1 MKHYVIYNQEGII
14 VRHGQTSTKALKDI
28 PLEMN
33 ESIIEGVGR
42 QIANKVVNGKI
53 VDKTPEEIEAD
64 KPPVPVPVPEPIPFE
79 DQQARVTNK
88 QWQNVTDRLN
98 VLEQGDL

>member
-1 MKHYVIYNQEGII
+1 MKHFIVYNSEGNIL
-14 VRHGQTSTKALKDI
+14 RRGQCSNKDFSI
-28 PLEMN
+28 QAQN
-33 ESIIEGVGR
+33 GESILEGF
-42 QIANKVVNGKI
+42 ANDRIQKIVDGKV

-64 KPPVPVPVPEPIPFE
+64 KPPVPEPIPFE